1 MRFQLQPFIQGAITK
16 MIYKTGQNGDTVTSR
31 VTFLP
36 GDVYEAEDDKLI
48 RLIKGEIGD
57 IRIKS
62 VLTPELKSDLAAYG
76 VKYDVVK
83 CGTCTGVKPNAL
95 YNPFKILE
103 DE

>member
-1 MRFQLQPFIQGAITK
+1 MRFMLQPFIQGAVTK
-16 MIYKTGQNGDTVTSR
+16 MIFKTGQNGDTVTSR

-36 GDVYEAEDDKLI
+36 DEVYEAEDEKLI

-62 VLTPELKSDLAAYG
+62 ILTPELKENLRDYG
-76 VKYDVVK
+76 VPYDTVK

-103 DE
+103 ED